1 MLAVDVPSERRVIN
15 VVVIAAWVALAVG
28 IITSVYTGETSG
40 SIDINTA
47 LAGSGAGALWVL
59 AVTVIPHSVLGRPLV
74 LEGLTLFGVA
84 TTIVAVAITGTVESQ
99 FLLLSV
105 TPTMF
110 AAINGGFRVGL
121 GTAGL
126 SALLLA
132 VVTYA
137 QRGTVLPAVAN
148 MALYLAVGA
157 TIAQV
162 RRLLLDVERRSAALE
177 KSSMESEQRLQS
189 LEGAHTLLARLADIT
204 GSADTSP
211 MAIARS
217 ALEMVCDAYP
227 DTSAV
232 AAINGE
238 EGPIMVAKQGMT
250 PEPSVETTIPL
261 AVGGVDVG
269 HVRLRGARTL
279 TRAEVEGLETSL
291 RPLALAFSNARVLQ
305 NITGS
310 AVKAERVRL
319 ARELHDEIGPGLASL
334 GLALDLALVQSASQS
349 ELTGHIEQLRGR
361 LTDLVDEVRA
371 TVSDLRTGK
380 ATTLKVAVDRLL
392 ADTGST
398 VDVQFDVDERRPVRP
413 SLNDAVLRITG
424 EALRNA
430 ILHSGA
436 RTIRLSGWVDFDR
449 GKLVIEDDG
458 RGFDP
463 SDLPKGHFG
472 VLGMR
477 ERAGDAGLAL
487 DLSSGPSGTRVL
499 IEWS

>member
-1 MLAVDVPSERRVIN
+1 MLAVDVPAEQRVTT
-15 VVVIAAWVALAVG
+15 VVVIATWVALAVG
-28 IITSVYTGETSG
+28 IFTSVATGIT
-40 SIDINTA
+40 DINAA
-47 LAGSGAGALWVL
+47 LAGSGSGALWVL
-59 AVTVIPHSVLGRPLV
+59 AITVLPHAAIRRPLV
-74 LEGLTLFGVA
+74 LEGVTLFGVA
-84 TTIVAVAITGTVESQ
+84 TTIVAVALTGTVDSQ

-105 TPTMF
+105 TPTMY
-110 AAINGGFRVGL
+110 AAIHGGFRVGL

-132 VVTYA
+132 VVTFA
-137 QRGTVLPAVAN
+137 QEGEVLPAVGN

-162 RRLLLDVERRSAALE
+162 RRLLLDVQRRSAALE
-177 KSSMESEQRLQS
+177 RSSLQSEQRLQS
-189 LEGAHTLLARLADIT
+189 LEGAHALLARLADIT

-217 ALEMVCDAYP
+217 ALEMVCDSYP
-227 DTSAV
+227 DSAAV

-238 EGPIMVAKQGMT
+238 EGPIMVAKQGMA
-250 PEPSVETTIPL
+250 PEPSIDSVVPL
-261 AVGGVDVG
+261 AVGGAEVG
-269 HVRLRGARTL
+269 HVTVRTARAL
-279 TRAEVEGLETSL
+279 TRAEIEGLETSL
-291 RPLALAFSNARVLQ
+291 RPLALAFSNARLLQ

-319 ARELHDEIGPGLASL
+319 ARELHDEIGPSLASL

-349 ELTGHIEQLRGR
+349 ELTGHIEQLRSR
-361 LTDLVDEVRA
+361 VTDLVDEVRA

-392 ADTGST
+392 ADTGTDLEVS
-398 VDVQFDVDERRPVRP
+398 FEVDERRPVRP
-413 SLNDAVLRITG
+413 SLNEAVLGITG

-436 RTIRLSGWVDFDR
+436 KTVRLSGWIDFDR

-458 RGFDP
+458 HGFDP

-477 ERAGDAGLAL
+477 ERAADAGLAL
-487 DLSSGPSGTRVL
+487 DLTSGSNGTRVL

>member
-1 MLAVDVPSERRVIN
+1 MLAVDVRSERRVTT
-15 VVVIAAWVALAVG
+15 VVVIATWVALVVG
-28 IITSVYTGETSG
+28 MFASLLGDDA
-40 SIDINTA
+40 DINRS
-47 LAGSGAGALWVL
+47 LAASGAGAMWVL
-59 AVTVIPHSVLGRPLV
+59 AITVMPAGVLKRPLV
-74 LEGLTLFGVA
+74 LEGAVLFGV
-84 TTIVAVAITGTVESQ
+84 TTSMVSVALTGTVDSQ

-110 AAINGGFRVGL
+110 AALQGGFRVGL

-132 VVTYA
+132 VVTFA
-137 QRGTVLPAVAN
+137 QTGDVVRAVPN

-162 RRLLLDVERRSAALE
+162 RRLLLDVQRRSAALE
-177 KSSMESEQRLQS
+177 RSSLESEQRLQS

-204 GSADTSP
+204 GSSDTSP
-211 MAIARS
+211 LAIARS
-217 ALEMVCDAYP
+217 ALEMVCSTIP
-227 DTSAV
+227 DSSAV

-238 EGPIMVAKQGMT
+238 EGPIMVAKQGMVAD
-250 PEPSVETTIPL
+250 PSIETMIPL
-261 AVGGVDVG
+261 TVGGTPVG
-269 HVRLRGARTL
+269 HVTIRSP
-279 TRAEVEGLETSL
+279 RALSRNEVIGLETSL
-291 RPLALAFSNARVLQ
+291 RPLALAFSNARLLQ
-305 NITGS
+305 NITGN

-319 ARELHDEIGPGLASL
+319 ARELHDEIGPSLASL
-334 GLALDLALVQSASQS
+334 GLALDLAVVQSASQS
-349 ELTGHIEQLRGR
+349 ELTGHIEQLRER
-361 LTDLVDEVRA
+361 VTDLVDEVRF

-392 ADTGST
+392 ADSGTDM
-398 VDVQFDVDERRPVRP
+398 DVVFDVDERRPVRP
-413 SLNDAVLRITG
+413 SLNEAVHGITG

-436 RTIRLSGWVDFDR
+436 TTIRLSGWVDFDR
-449 GKLVIEDDG
+449 GKIVIEDDG

-477 ERAGDAGLAL
+477 ERAADAGLAL
-487 DLSSGPSGTRVL
+487 DLTSSPEGTRVL